1 MSKDVKPDD
10 TRLSQWESILAE
22 ADISEIPIDF
32 LKEISIAMQD
42 ETLKVFN
49 IEELLKFGLTIKEI
63 ENKVMEF
70 MEDFDDDIDTIDFHI
85 NVEALADAVS
95 DKTKGLLG

>member
-1 MSKDVKPDD
+1 MNKDVKPDD

-32 LKEISIAMQD
+32 LKEISITMQD
-42 ETLKVFN
+42 ETLKIFN

-70 MEDFDDDIDTIDFHI
+70 MDDFDDDIDTIDFHI
-85 NVEALADAVS
+85 NVEALADAVG

>member
-1 MSKDVKPDD
+1 
-10 TRLSQWESILAE
+10 
-22 ADISEIPIDF
+22 
-32 LKEISIAMQD
+32 MQD